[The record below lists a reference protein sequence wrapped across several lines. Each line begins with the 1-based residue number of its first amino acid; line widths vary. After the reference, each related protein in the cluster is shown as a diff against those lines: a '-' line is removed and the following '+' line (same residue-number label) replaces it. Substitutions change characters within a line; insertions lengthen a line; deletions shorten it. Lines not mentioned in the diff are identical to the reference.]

1 MDSNHQDEGV
11 KLMDSKHR
19 PRHGARVLIAAGVL
33 LGGLVVGGFASA
45 ERAGAAKPA
54 GAPTVQLLKSGLQG
68 TIGAT
73 IGPDGALYVAEGAI
87 GQITR
92 VDTTTGAATPFA
104 TGLPGRF
111 PGVPL
116 GGVMDVAFIGNKA
129 YALVSVSPA
138 KSGIYEVVNGTVG
151 AEPIADLG
159 QFSLDNPPDGR
170 GFEYFVPTGV
180 QFALQPVHGGFL
192 VSDGHHNRILKATL
206 GGVVS
211 EELTLGNVVPTG
223 LEMRGNHVYIA
234 EVGPVPVVGQPL
246 PIGHVVEFDRNPPR
260 SVPRTSSDV
269 NQVAAGSTMVIDVE
283 FGQGGMYALSQG
295 VPTVGIEPGD
305 TSIPNTG
312 RLLRVNGDGTFT
324 VLVDGL
330 NQPTSLDFVK
340 DTAFV
345 VGLQGQVWKIQ
356 L

>member
-1 MDSNHQDEGV
+1 MMDRR
-11 KLMDSKHR
+11 HR
-19 PRHGARVLIAAGVL
+19 PRDCARALITAGVL
-33 LGGLVVGGFASA
+33 LGGLLAGSMTSADVVGAAPPPASPTAELFAS
-45 ERAGAAKPA
+45 
-54 GAPTVQLLKSGLQG
+54 GLHG

-92 VDTTTGAATPFA
+92 VDTTTGVKTAFA

-111 PGVPL
+111 PFVPL
-116 GGVMDVAFIGNKA
+116 GGVMDVAFIGKKA
-129 YALVSVSPA
+129 YVLASVTPA

-151 AEPIADLG
+151 AEPLADLG
-159 QFSLDNPPDGR
+159 QFSLDNPPVDR
-170 GFEYFVPTGV
+170 GFVWSVPTGL
-180 QFALQPVHGGFL
+180 QFALQPVHDGFL

-206 GGVVS
+206 GGTVT
-211 EELTLGNVVPTG
+211 EELSLANVVPTG

-246 PIGHVVEFDRNPPR
+246 PVGRVTSFDRNPPR
-260 SVPRTSSDV
+260 ALPRTTSDV
-269 NQVAAGSTMVIDVE
+269 REIAAGSTMVIDVE
-283 FGQGGMYALSQG
+283 FGPRGGMYALSQG
-295 VPTVGIEPGD
+295 VPTVGIDPGD

-312 RLLRVNGDGTFT
+312 RLLRVNANGTFT

-330 NQPTSLDFVK
+330 NQPTSLDFVN

-345 VGLQGQVWKIQ
+345 VGLQGQVWKIR